1 MTKVNFFNKQ
11 KDLHNRL
18 SKHGW
23 TEEKMNSDIAYL
35 TGNGL
40 DGAINFALSMVNYDL
55 DTDVLSALNKVA
67 DYYIPHRGHRGSEL
81 DVTFTVPT
89 DNKTQNIFT
98 TDGYKFIFTD
108 YTSSQWTMEIESV
121 K

>member
-23 TEEKMNSDIAYL
+23 TEEEMNSNIAYL

-40 DGAINFALSMVNYDL
+40 DGAIEFALSMVNYDL
-55 DTDVLSALNKVA
+55 ESDVLNALNLVA
-67 DYYIPHRGHRGSEL
+67 DYYIPSRGRRESG
-81 DVTFTVPT
+81 VTFNVPAG
-89 DNKTQNIFT
+89 NKTQNIFT
-98 TDGYKFIFTD
+98 AEGYRFIFTD
-108 YTSSQWTMEIESV
+108 YTSSQWTMEVEAV

>member
-11 KDLHNRL
+11 KDLYNRIAN
-18 SKHGW
+18 HGW
-23 TEEKMNSDIAYL
+23 TESEINSTTAHL
-35 TGNGL
+35 TGNSL

-55 DTDVLSALNKVA
+55 DTEVLSALNLIA
-67 DYYIPHRGHRGSEL
+67 DYYIPSRGRRGSDL
-81 DVTFTVPT
+81 GVTFTVPA

-98 TDGYKFIFTD
+98 ADGYRFIFAD
-108 YTSSQWTMEIESV
+108 YTSSQWTMEVESV